1 MKGKLKWVLG
11 LVFENFWWKAASL
24 LIAVTIWSVVANEP
38 ELATFATVRLE
49 YRNLPEDLEIASG
62 PVTSVTL
69 ELRGPSGELRGLGES
84 VGETLRPSV
93 ILDISGVQPGE
104 RTFTIGDGNVRLAR
118 GVHLVR
124 AIPSEVRLD
133 FERHA
138 EREVKVVPRFT
149 DGQSG
154 YAVTRYDVSP
164 SVLRIAGPA
173 SHVARV
179 GAAVTDP
186 INLSSAVGVAEFRV
200 NAFVEDSYV
209 RFLRSPQ
216 VVVTVTVRKK

>member
-1 MKGKLKWVLG
+1 MKGKLSWVLG

-24 LIAVTIWSVVANEP
+24 AIAVTIWASVASEP

-49 YRNLPEDLEIASG
+49 YRNLPEDLEIASP
-62 PVTSVTL
+62 PVTSITL
-69 ELRGPSGELRGLGES
+69 ELRGPSGELRGLGENA
-84 VGETLRPSV
+84 GESPRPSV
-93 ILDISGVQPGE
+93 ILDMSSVQPGE

-149 DGQSG
+149 GEQSG
-154 YAVTRYDVSP
+154 YAIARYDVEP
-164 SVLRIAGPA
+164 NVLRIAGPA
-173 SHVARV
+173 SHVARI

-186 INLSSAVGVAEFRV
+186 VNLASAVGVAEFRV
-200 NAFVEDSYV
+200 NAFVEDPYV
-209 RFLRSPQ
+209 RFLASPQ
-216 VVVTVTVRKK
+216 VSVSVTMRKK